1 MLTECKF
8 FVYLL
13 LLKTIIMKNLMSA
26 VFFLSFFSFINAQ
39 EKINVNEFNSV
50 VEIEIYHDNGEVYQ
64 KGFLKNNKLHGKL
77 ESYDYS
83 GNLVVL
89 GEFKNGK
96 KKGKWLFWNDNKLT
110 EVNFKNNRIISSQTW
125 ENSTN
130 SLASN

>member
-1 MLTECKF
+1 
-8 FVYLL
+8 
-13 LLKTIIMKNLMSA
+13 MKNLMSV

-39 EKINVNEFNSV
+39 EKINVNEFNPV
-50 VEIEIYHDNGEVYQ
+50 VDIEIFHDNGEVYQ
-64 KGFLKNNKLHGKL
+64 KGSLKNNKLHGKL

-110 EVNFKNNRIISSQTW
+110 EVYFKNNRILSSQTW
-125 ENSTN
+125 ENSTK
-130 SLASN
+130 SIASN

>member
-1 MLTECKF
+1 
-8 FVYLL
+8 
-13 LLKTIIMKNLMSA
+13 MKNLMSA

-39 EKINVNEFNSV
+39 EKINVNEFYSV
-50 VEIEIYHDNGEVYQ
+50 VEIEIYHDNEEVYQ

-125 ENSTN
+125 ENSKN
-130 SLASN
+130 SLVSN